1 MIFNKEADFEE
12 ALIKML
18 SEKGWEKNVLKN
30 YSEEDLLRNWA
41 DILFENNRDIDRLND
56 YPLTNG
62 EMQQILDQ
70 IVILKTPVKLNGF
83 INGKSVTIIR
93 ENPDDKVHFGKEVS
107 LKIYDRRE
115 IAAGQSR
122 YQIVQQPKFR
132 TGSDIL
138 NNRRG
143 DLLLLINGMPVILN

>member
-1 MIFNKEADFEE
+1 MIFNKEADFEA
-12 ALIKML
+12 ALIKIL

-30 YSEEDLLRNWA
+30 YSEEDLLQNWA

-62 EMQQILDQ
+62 EMQQILEQ
-70 IVILKTPVKLNGF
+70 VVTLKTPVKLNGF

-93 ENPDDKVHFGKEVS
+93 DNPDDKVHFGKEVS

-115 IAAGQSR
+115 IAADK
-122 YQIVQQPKFR
+122 V
-132 TGSDIL
+132 DIKSFNNL
-138 NNRRG
+138 NFERN
-143 DLLLLINGMPVILN
+143 LIY

>member
-1 MIFNKEADFEE
+1 MIFNKEADFEA
-12 ALIKML
+12 ALIKIL

-56 YPLTNG
+56 YPLTDG
-62 EMQQILDQ
+62 EMQQIIEQ
-70 IVILKTPVKLNGF
+70 IVSLKTPLKLNGF

-93 ENPDDKVHFGKEVS
+93 DNTDDKVHFGKEVS

-132 TGSDIL
+132 TESDIL
-138 NNRRG
+138 T
-143 DLLLLINGMPVILN
+143 IVVVICCF